1 MRFDLT
7 FSIAGKLLLAAF
19 LGGIIGL
26 EREIRRKPAGLR
38 TNMFICVGST
48 LFTILSTELARV
60 FGGEP
65 VRIAAQLI
73 PGIGFIGAG
82 SILHARGSV
91 VGLTTAATIFVIASI
106 GMAVGGGMYLT
117 GLFTTFFLLSALW
130 ALGRFE
136 RRFDLKTQTMSY
148 NLACQNIEEV
158 MSGITATLEGH
169 KLAMQ
174 NLRVQRVGREYIIE
188 FETDVTDSQHR
199 ELMSQI
205 ERLGAASALNHDSS
219 GPDATPPRSPAKG

>member
-1 MRFDLT
+1 MRIDLT
-7 FSIAGKLLLAAF
+7 LSIAGRLLLAAF

-38 TNMFICVGST
+38 TNMFICVGSA
-48 LFTILSTELARV
+48 LFTILSAELAKI

-117 GLFTTFFLLSALW
+117 GIFTTFFLLFALW

-148 NLACQNIEEV
+148 NVTCQNIEEG
-158 MSGITATLEGH
+158 MSGINATLESR
-169 KLAMQ
+169 KLALQ
-174 NLRVQRVGREYIIE
+174 NLRVQRVGKEYVVE
-188 FETDVTDSQHR
+188 FEADVTDSQHR
-199 ELMSQI
+199 ELMKQI
-205 ERLGAASALNHDSS
+205 EKMEAMSEPGSPRGSAKD
-219 GPDATPPRSPAKG
+219 

>member
-1 MRFDLT
+1 MRIDLT
-7 FSIAGKLLLAAF
+7 LSIAGRILLAAF

-38 TNMFICVGST
+38 TNMFICVGSA
-48 LFTILSTELARV
+48 LFTILSAELAKI

-117 GLFTTFFLLSALW
+117 GIFTTFFLLFALW

-148 NLACQNIEEV
+148 NVTCQNIEEG
-158 MSGITATLEGH
+158 MSGINATLESR
-169 KLAMQ
+169 KLALQ
-174 NLRVQRVGREYIIE
+174 NLRVQRVGKEYVVE
-188 FETDVTDSQHR
+188 FEADVTDSQHR
-199 ELMSQI
+199 ELMKQI
-205 ERLGAASALNHDSS
+205 ERMEATSEPGSPRGSAKD
-219 GPDATPPRSPAKG
+219 

>member
-1 MRFDLT
+1 MRIDLT
-7 FSIAGKLLLAAF
+7 LSIAGRILLAAF

-38 TNMFICVGST
+38 TNMFICVGSA
-48 LFTILSTELARV
+48 LFTILSAELAKI

-117 GLFTTFFLLSALW
+117 GIFTTFFLLFALW

-148 NLACQNIEEV
+148 NVTCQNIEEG
-158 MSGITATLEGH
+158 MSGINATLERR
-169 KLAMQ
+169 KLALQ
-174 NLRVQRVGREYIIE
+174 NLRVQRVGKEYVVE
-188 FETDVTDSQHR
+188 FEADVTDSQHR
-199 ELMSQI
+199 ELMKQI
-205 ERLGAASALNHDSS
+205 ERMEATSEPGSPRGSAKD
-219 GPDATPPRSPAKG
+219 